1 MAPTTS
7 ATVTSVR
14 PALERVSRHGSAAGT
29 AAGVPLQNAGA
40 GSPPGNALPSA
51 GVLSAVVA
59 SAGVAS
65 TGVPSAVVVSAGVT
79 STVVTSG
86 VVPAA
91 DAAAHS
97 GVRTGAGV
105 SPYRPCHGCS
115 GVIRAA
121 YPVYLA

>member
-29 AAGVPLQNAGA
+29 AAGVPLPNAGA
-40 GSPPGNALPSA
+40 GSVPGNALPSA

-59 SAGVAS
+59 SA
-65 TGVPSAVVVSAGVT
+65 GVPSAVVVSAGVT

>member
-29 AAGVPLQNAGA
+29 AAGVPLPNAGA

-59 SAGVAS
+59 S
-65 TGVPSAVVVSAGVT
+65 TGVP
-79 STVVTSG
+79 SG